1 MDEVFAMPLAK
12 AVLATPATTPIDAVL
27 AAILPA
33 LVAIALLAA
42 VNADEVVAALTFT
55 APLVAA
61 IAATLLAI
69 PDVLVSTRVF
79 VAERLEVN
87 PATPATAEFA
97 AVMVEANPVV
107 KLAIFPAFA
116 EIPALLA
123 ATCEFVAARLV
134 VKPETVVVN
143 AAKPEAPP
151 VAEFAVDKAVFAVAE
166 TAAVAAE
173 ALAAFAETVLDN
185 AFSCDIFTASVAFT
199 PAATLII
206 VLCVIELPTEN

>member
-1 MDEVFAMPLAK
+1 MPLAK
-12 AVLATPATTPIDAVL
+12 AALATPATTPIDAVL
-27 AAILPA
+27 AEILPV
-33 LVAIALLAA
+33 LVVIALLAA
-42 VNADEVVAALTFT
+42 VSADEVVAALAFT
-55 APLVAA
+55 VPLVAA
-61 IAATLLAI
+61 IAATLVAI
-69 PDVLVSTRVF
+69 ADVLASTRVF
-79 VAERLEVN
+79 VAERLEVK
-87 PATPATAEFA
+87 PATPAAA
-97 AVMVEANPVV
+97 AVAVETVDANPVV

-116 EIPALLA
+116 VIPALLA

-151 VAEFAVDKAVFAVAE
+151 VAEFAVDKAVFAVVA

-173 ALAAFAETVLDN
+173 AVAAFAETVLDS